1 MNKVLLVIKEIVT
14 NRRLIGAVIMVAIF
28 TMTSFGVVINADVE
42 SLTQSIVEI
51 LTSLSALLVAVLNFW
66 SYLQPKK

>member
-1 MNKVLLVIKEIVT
+1 MNKVLEAIKEIIAS
-14 NRRLIGAVIMVAIF
+14 RRLIGAVIMVVIF
-28 TMTSFGVVINADVE
+28 TMSSFGVVIHADVE
-42 SLTQSIVEI
+42 TLTQSIVEI

>member
-1 MNKVLLVIKEIVT
+1 MNKILGAISEIIES
-14 NRRLIGAVIMVAIF
+14 RRLIGAVVMIALF
-28 TMTSFGVVINADVE
+28 GFSSFGVIINADVE
-42 SLTQSIVEI
+42 TLTQSIVEI